1 MADVLWPYTLPVA
14 AVALI
19 IGHRRRTSIWE
30 AGSWPAYGAG
40 LGVTALPS
48 IATTWADGLGAA
60 APPGR
65 GSSVHHRR
73 RVRTY
78 LKAPL
83 VIGGGILVM
92 LGFDE
97 LAPAVVQ
104 LLGLIPRWLPLA
116 AAGLLLLLLGG
127 TYEKRI
133 DEARRLRDT
142 VSSMG

>member
-1 MADVLWPYTLPVA
+1 MAWVRPLL
-14 AVALI
+14 
-19 IGHRRRTSIWE
+19 
-30 AGSWPAYGAG
+30 
-40 LGVTALPS
+40 
-48 IATTWADGLGAA
+48 LGAA
-60 APPGR
+60 ALFTTVVG
-65 GSSVHHRR
+65 
-73 RVRTY
+73 VRTY